1 MRKAGPARLSGAA
14 GVVGLLLGAATL
26 TGCGTGA
33 LASTPEP
40 CRGLTPGTVEPH
52 ALDGVT
58 VRVGATKDDQS
69 RLLRRLT
76 VDVLCAAGADVV
88 AVPATESSLALREQ
102 LLDHEVDVYW
112 AHLDTAWTVAL
123 GHDEP
128 THDAEELYREV
139 STEDLAA
146 HGVVWGPLAP
156 VDPSPTFVVRDET
169 ARSENLST
177 DSDMAAY
184 LAAHP
189 DAKVC
194 TTYEFAAVPS
204 GYPGFTEAYG
214 IGPDEGD
221 TEPLPQA
228 EIAPKTHEGECD
240 FGQVPVTDT
249 RSEALGLTEL
259 EDDKGF
265 FAPHNPAPTA
275 LEETARAHPK
285 LLALMAPLAHLLT
298 TDAVTTLDEQVS
310 VEGRD
315 PATVAEQFLR
325 DHGLLA

>member
-1 MRKAGPARLSGAA
+1 MRKARPGRLGGVAGA
-14 GVVGLLLGAATL
+14 VGLLVGAASL

-40 CRGLTPGTVEPH
+40 CRGVTPGTVEPH

-88 AVPATESSLALREQ
+88 PVPATESSLALREQ
-102 LLDHEVDVYW
+102 LLDRAVDVYW

-128 THDAEELYREV
+128 IHDAEELYREV
-139 STEDLAA
+139 RTEDLAS

-169 ARSENLST
+169 ARAEKLST

-184 LAAHP
+184 LGAHP
-189 DAKVC
+189 GATVC
-194 TTYEFAAVPS
+194 MTYEFAAVPS

-214 IGPDEGD
+214 IAHDEGD
-221 TEPLPQA
+221 TEPLPQT
-228 EIAPKTHEGECD
+228 EIAEKVHEGECD
-240 FGQVPVTDT
+240 FGQVPATDT
-249 RSEALGLTEL
+249 RSDALGLTEL

-265 FAPHNPAPTA
+265 FLPDNPAPTVRDD
-275 LEETARAHPK
+275 TARAHPK
-285 LLALMAPLAHLLT
+285 LLPLLAPLAHLLT
-298 TDAVTTLDEQVS
+298 TQAVTDLDEQVS